1 MSGRYE
7 REMQVDNKVKM
18 QLHTMPE
25 IITEYYYSLL
35 SAGKSYNTAK
45 EYICRIEKFIQYMY
59 GTNCPEDFYLQ
70 VKSVDVNRY
79 ISSLRTM
86 SAKRE
91 GQRISDSYRTVS
103 WSALNSFFDF
113 LVPDYIDKNPVANTT
128 RPKMKDNPDVTFLT
142 EEEVAAI
149 LDNVR
154 EKANHRMVNRDLCIL
169 KLGFSTGLRVS
180 AISQIDISDIDFA
193 NNRIRVTEKGDK
205 DYFVFIGDNLKNQIN
220 LWLKDRNRYFSR
232 ATTDA
237 LFVSQECNRISTVS
251 IHTMIKKYSSV
262 VNKNVTPHVMRH
274 TCATHLYEQTG
285 DIYLCANQL
294 HHTNVSTTQRYAEM
308 SVKKQRQATSI
319 LDKMI

>member
-7 REMQVDNKVKM
+7 IEMKVDNKIKA
-18 QLHTMPE
+18 QLNTMPE

-35 SAGKSYNTAK
+35 GAGKSYNTAK
-45 EYICRIEKFIQYMY
+45 EYICRIEKFIKYMY
-59 GTNCPEDFYLQ
+59 GSNCPKDFYLS
-70 VKSVDVNRY
+70 VKSVDINRY

-113 LVPDYIDKNPVANTT
+113 LVPDYLDENPVSNTT
-128 RPKMKDNPDVTFLT
+128 RPRMKDNPDVTFLT
-142 EEEVAAI
+142 EEEVSMI
-149 LDNVR
+149 LNNVR
-154 EKANHRMVNRDLCIL
+154 ENANYRMVNRDLCIL

-180 AISQIDISDIDFA
+180 AISQIDISDVDFR

-205 DYFVFIGDNLKNQIN
+205 DYFVFMGENLKAQIN
-220 LWLKDRNRYFSR
+220 AWLSDRNKYFGR

-251 IHTMIKKYSSV
+251 INTMIKKYSNIV
-262 VNKNVTPHVMRH
+262 DKKVTPHVMRH

-294 HHTNVSTTQRYAEM
+294 HHANVSTTQRYAEI
-308 SVKKQRQATSI
+308 STKKQKQATNI
-319 LDKMI
+319 LDNLI

>member
-18 QLHTMPE
+18 QLNTMPE

-45 EYICRIEKFIQYMY
+45 EYICRIEKFIKYMY

-103 WSALNSFFDF
+103 WSALNSFFEF
-113 LVPDYIDKNPVANTT
+113 LVHDYIDKNPVANTT
-128 RPKMKDNPDVTFLT
+128 RPRMKDNPDVTFLT
-142 EEEVAAI
+142 EEEVGAI

-180 AISQIDISDIDFA
+180 AISQIDISDIDFK

-220 LWLKDRNRYFSR
+220 LWLEDRNRYFGR

-251 IHTMIKKYSSV
+251 INTMIKKYSSV